1 MDTQL
6 PISFSDPDPFTIN
19 ADPDPKKL
27 QIRIRIQVNK
37 ITKFISTHLFKV
49 VKKNI
54 FKSVP
59 KP

>member
-37 ITKFISTHLFKV
+37 ITKFISTHFLKAE
-49 VKKNI
+49 KKCI
-54 FKSVP
+54 FKSIP
-59 KP
+59 ES